1 MKAKTNRSAAVYV
14 AVVVVVVGALGLGTV
29 SGMPPG
35 IAVVAAVMLGF
46 LIYVVPNAP
55 SRYRRFGPGQQQ
67 EMIDNQAGIFGKT
80 YPQDLVTDVQPPLEH
95 MSRNDLCPCGSG
107 KKYKHCHGV

>member
-46 LIYVVPNAP
+46 LIYVVNP
-55 SRYRRFGPGQQQ
+55 SLMN
-67 EMIDNQAGIFGKT
+67 EMLDRPIGIAVLAVAGVMTAIGSMIISKIVRIDI
-80 YPQDLVTDVQPPLEH
+80 
-95 MSRNDLCPCGSG
+95 
-107 KKYKHCHGV
+107 